1 MMCHDGT
8 VGTRFHMEI
17 SPEISIFDF
26 VFFFCSVPS
35 GVVAYKNVYIYH
47 VGAIFIY
54 THKLQITIMQLPQRK
69 PRR

>member
-1 MMCHDGT
+1 MVCHDGT

-17 SPEISIFDF
+17 SIFDF
-26 VFFFCSVPS
+26 VFFFSVPYPS
-35 GVVAYKNVYIYH
+35 SVVAYKNVYIYH